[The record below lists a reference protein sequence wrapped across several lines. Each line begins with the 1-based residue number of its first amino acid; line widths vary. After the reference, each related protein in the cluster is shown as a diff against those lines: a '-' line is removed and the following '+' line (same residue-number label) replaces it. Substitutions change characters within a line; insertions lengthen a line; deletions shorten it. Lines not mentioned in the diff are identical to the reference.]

1 MNNQSIEKL
10 RVDRRLHSRR
20 DWIAAKEL
28 QDELD
33 ALPDVSDK
41 IKRDDEEPQADSL
54 AAAEGGASVS
64 GGPSA
69 ALPEDGGV

>member
-20 DWIAAKEL
+20 GWIAEQDL
-28 QDELD
+28 QRELD

-41 IKRDDEEPQADSL
+41 IMPPEEDEPLEEASAEP
-54 AAAEGGASVS
+54 AAEEA
-64 GGPSA
+64 P
-69 ALPEDGGV
+69 ALVAPEGGGV